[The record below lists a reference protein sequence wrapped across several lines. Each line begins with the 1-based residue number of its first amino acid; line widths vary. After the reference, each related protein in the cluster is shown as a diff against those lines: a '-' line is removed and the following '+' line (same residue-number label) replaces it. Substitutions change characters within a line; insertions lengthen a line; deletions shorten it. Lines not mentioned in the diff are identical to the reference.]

1 LFSFKNFA
9 ALYFNE
15 ICKQRIE
22 KWNQEEKLPI
32 AIDRIGEWVG
42 KSGNIDVVAQ
52 DENGRTLAAYCNWEK
67 SVMQYGDY
75 EKLLSSM
82 GKAKLKAD
90 TIYLFSIQRF
100 DEKLSLE
107 AKMKKNLKLI
117 SLEDM

>member
-1 LFSFKNFA
+1 M
-9 ALYFNE
+9 
-15 ICKQRIE
+15 
-22 KWNQEEKLPI
+22 
-32 AIDRIGEWVG
+32 
-42 KSGNIDVVAQ
+42 VAQ
-52 DENGRTLAAYCNWEK
+52 DENGKTLAAYCNWEK

>member
-1 LFSFKNFA
+1 MQKCRDSPL
-9 ALYFNE
+9 
-15 ICKQRIE
+15 IE
-22 KWNQEEKLPI
+22 
-32 AIDRIGEWVG
+32 
-42 KSGNIDVVAQ
+42 
-52 DENGRTLAAYCNWEK
+52 
-67 SVMQYGDY
+67 DY
-75 EKLLSSM
+75 EKLLSNI

>member
-1 LFSFKNFA
+1 M
-9 ALYFNE
+9 
-15 ICKQRIE
+15 
-22 KWNQEEKLPI
+22 
-32 AIDRIGEWVG
+32 
-42 KSGNIDVVAQ
+42 VAQ
-52 DENGRTLAAYCNWEK
+52 DENGRTLAACCNWEK

>member
-1 LFSFKNFA
+1 M
-9 ALYFNE
+9 
-15 ICKQRIE
+15 
-22 KWNQEEKLPI
+22 
-32 AIDRIGEWVG
+32 
-42 KSGNIDVVAQ
+42 VAQ